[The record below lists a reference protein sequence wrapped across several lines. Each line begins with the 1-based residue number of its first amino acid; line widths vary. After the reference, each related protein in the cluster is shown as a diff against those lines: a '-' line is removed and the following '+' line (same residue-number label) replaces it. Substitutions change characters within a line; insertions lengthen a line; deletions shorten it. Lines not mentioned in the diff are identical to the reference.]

1 MLRKY
6 FYAKMLDLYL
16 CYRGAQLSAADAY
29 SNDNEELEKFYDGDC
44 RELLAQ
50 IKAIKCVAVDLI
62 GKENAINVKHE
73 ARKDAQ
79 MLYNNQVYW
88 IPTESNELS
97 EYAKRYT
104 DNENVSE
111 IFKKIISE

>member
-6 FYAKMLDLYL
+6 FYAKMLELYL

-29 SNDNEELEKFYDGDC
+29 SNDNENLEKFYESNC

-50 IKAIKCVAVDLI
+50 IKTVKNIAVDLI
-62 GKENAINVKHE
+62 GKENAINIKHE

-79 MLYNNQVYW
+79 MLFNNQVYW
-88 IPTESNELS
+88 IPTESSELS

-111 IFKKIISE
+111 IFKKITE